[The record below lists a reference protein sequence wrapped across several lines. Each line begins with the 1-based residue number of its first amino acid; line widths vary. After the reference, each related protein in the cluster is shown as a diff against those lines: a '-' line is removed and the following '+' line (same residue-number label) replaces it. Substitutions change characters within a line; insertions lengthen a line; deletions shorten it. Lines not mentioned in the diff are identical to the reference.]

1 MSIDL
6 STRYLGLDLK
16 NPLVVSACS
25 LGNKLENLKRFED
38 AGAAAIVLPS
48 LFEEQ
53 IEHDE
58 LAVHRFYER
67 GAESFAEALSYFPEL
82 EDYRT
87 GPETYLRLIEQAKES
102 LQVPIIG
109 SLNGTSTGGWIE
121 YARLIEGA
129 GADALELNVYYIN
142 TDPDLNAAE
151 VEDRYLDLVHTV
163 QEAISIP
170 LAVKIGPY
178 FSSLPNMV
186 RKLVKAG
193 ANGLVLFNRFL
204 QPDIDLATL
213 QVSPHLVLSSS
224 EELRLPLR
232 WIAILRPQTDASL
245 AASSGVHT
253 AADVSKLLLAGADV
267 TMIASALYKHGPSHL
282 TTLLDG
288 LNAWLVEK
296 EYESVDQLRGS
307 LSQVNA
313 PDPDAFERA
322 NYIKTLISFGGAEA
336 TT

>member
-1 MSIDL
+1 MSVDL
-6 STRYLGLDLK
+6 STRYLGFELK

-67 GAESFAEALSYFPEL
+67 GSESFAEALSYFPEL
-82 EDYRT
+82 DDYST
-87 GPETYLRLIEQAKES
+87 GPESYLRLIEHAKES
-102 LQVPIIG
+102 LEVPIIG
-109 SLNGTSTGGWIE
+109 SLNGTSLGGWTD

-129 GADALELNVYYIN
+129 GADALELNVYLIS
-142 TDPDLNAAE
+142 TDPEMTAAE
-151 VEDRYLDLVHTV
+151 VEDRYLNLVHSV

-170 LAVKIGPY
+170 LAVKISPY

-186 RKLVKAG
+186 RKLVRAG
-193 ANGLVLFNRFL
+193 AAGLVLFNRFL
-204 QPDIDLATL
+204 QPDIDLDTL
-213 QVSPHLVLSSS
+213 QVSPHLVLSTSV
-224 EELRLPLR
+224 ELRVPLR

-253 AADVSKLLLAGADV
+253 AADMVKLLLAGADV
-267 TMIASALYKHGPSHL
+267 TMTASSLYQHGVTHL
-282 TTLLDG
+282 STLLDG
-288 LNAWLVEK
+288 LNVWLAEK
-296 EYESVDQLRGS
+296 EYASVTQLKGS